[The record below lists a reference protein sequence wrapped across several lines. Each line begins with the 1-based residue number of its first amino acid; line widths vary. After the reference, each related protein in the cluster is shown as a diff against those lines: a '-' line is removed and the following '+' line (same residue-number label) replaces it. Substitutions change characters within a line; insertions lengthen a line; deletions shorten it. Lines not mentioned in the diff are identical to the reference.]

1 MKKHLFIALTLFA
14 IAAITS
20 SCSDDKDSPDTP
32 PVGDEWIDPTFAQVL
47 QERGYITD
55 ASKVTPA
62 DVADIDKIDVS
73 GEYQNP
79 GNITSLRGIEYFTKL
94 ESLFCYYNKI
104 LQLDLSKNTELT
116 LLRCYTNQISQ
127 LDLTKNTELTDL
139 DCSNNQISQLDLSK
153 NTELRNLSC
162 SNNPISQLDFSKN
175 TKLTSLHCNYNQI
188 SRLDISKNTELRNL
202 RCYNNQISQ
211 LDITNNTKLKSFDC
225 SGNPGRN
232 NVLEVKA
239 WFDNASIPSYFT
251 VGTWG
256 YNGTTVS
263 IRYINAR

>member
-139 DCSNNQISQLDLSK
+139 DCSNNQISQLDISK
-153 NTELRNLSC
+153 NTELIFLSC
-162 SNNPISQLDFSKN
+162 YN
-175 TKLTSLHCNYNQI
+175 NQI